1 LIPISVPHKA
11 HSPNLETTSHT
22 QPQRLMWDVA
32 KQTPPTPL
40 TKLFHTSL
48 PPILISHWLVVMN
61 FSHSRPHHDT
71 ILLQQWI
78 KSKMNE
84 SFD

>member
-1 LIPISVPHKA
+1 VGCGQTNTTNPFDKTLPYISAANIDK
-11 HSPNLETTSHT
+11 
-22 QPQRLMWDVA
+22 
-32 KQTPPTPL
+32 PL
-40 TKLFHTSL
+40 V
-48 PPILISHWLVVMN
+48 VVMN